1 MGPAGAYTLRTRPP
15 GETAVRIPASLLV
28 LILAVSAAAQAP
40 KYAAADTA
48 AVAEIA
54 KQKLVGT
61 AVVVIDGGKV
71 AWSKG
76 YGFADREKKVAVDPA
91 VTSFR
96 WASISK
102 PVTAVAALQLVE
114 AGKLDLDADV
124 RKYVPEFPDKGK
136 TITARQ
142 LLCHQ
147 SGIVHYT
154 NGKVVRTERKYA
166 EPHPFADVVVALDTF
181 KESPLVHDPGEKFA
195 YTTHGYILLS
205 AVVQRAGKQP
215 FAEQVATR
223 IAKPLGMTGFRPD
236 YHWEDIPHRA
246 RGYLRLGDMV
256 LLRAATN
263 DPDVSWKLG
272 GGGFTSPAT
281 ALAAF
286 GVGLLNRK
294 LVSEKTEK
302 LMWTATK
309 PTDVKGARP
318 YGLGFAL
325 GTTPGGVTWV
335 GHSGSQQK
343 TRTSLMLD
351 PKTKRGV
358 AVMTNSEWADPNAV
372 AAAVLDALK

>member
-1 MGPAGAYTLRTRPP
+1 VSR
-15 GETAVRIPASLLV
+15 PASFLV
-28 LILAVSAAAQAP
+28 LFLIAAPASAQVPKSAAAD
-40 KYAAADTA
+40 KAAA
-48 AVAEIA
+48 AEIE

-124 RKYVPEFPDKGK
+124 RDSVPEFPDQGTKV
-136 TITARQ
+136 TVRQ

-147 SGIVHYT
+147 SGIVHYM
-154 NGKVVRTERKYA
+154 NGKVVKTEKKYA
-166 EPHPFADVVVALDTF
+166 EPHPFTDVVVALDHF
-181 KESPLVHDPGEKFA
+181 KESPLVHKPGEKFA

-215 FAEQVATR
+215 FAEQVAAR
-223 IAKPLGMTGFRPD
+223 IAKPLGMAGFRPD
-236 YHWEDIPHRA
+236 YQWEDIPNRA
-246 RGYLRLGDMV
+246 FGYVRISDV
-256 LLRAATN
+256 TLLRAAAN

-272 GGGFTSPAT
+272 GGGYTSPAT
-281 ALAAF
+281 DLAAF

-302 LMWTATK
+302 LMWTPTK
-309 PTDVKGARP
+309 PSGEKGERP

-325 GTTPGGVTWV
+325 GTTPGGVKWV

-358 AVMTNSEWADPNAV
+358 AVMTNSEWANPSAV

>member
-1 MGPAGAYTLRTRPP
+1 MPRPAPFL
-15 GETAVRIPASLLV
+15 LLV
-28 LILAVSAAAQAP
+28 LLAVPASAQAP
-40 KYAAADTA
+40 KYAAADKA
-48 AVAEIA
+48 AAAEIE

-61 AVVVIDGGKV
+61 AVVVIDSGKV

-76 YGFADREKKVAVDPA
+76 YGFADREKEVAVDPA

-114 AGKLDLDADV
+114 AGKLDLEADV
-124 RKYVPEFPDKGK
+124 REYVPEFPDKGTK
-136 TITARQ
+136 ITVRQ

-154 NGKVVRTERKYA
+154 NGKVVKTEAKYA
-166 EPHPFADVVVALDTF
+166 QPHPFTDVVVALDTF
-181 KESPLVHDPGEKFA
+181 KESPLVHTPGEKYA

-205 AVVQRAGKQP
+205 AVVQRAGKRP
-215 FAEQVATR
+215 FAEQVEAR
-223 IAKPLGMTGFRPD
+223 VAKPLGMTKFLPD
-236 YHWEDIPHRA
+236 YHWEDIPNRA
-246 RGYLRLGDMV
+246 FGYVRISDV
-256 LLRAATN
+256 ILLRAAAN

-281 ALAAF
+281 DLAAF

-302 LMWTATK
+302 RMWTPTK
-309 PTDVKGARP
+309 PAGEKGERP

-325 GTTPGGVTWV
+325 GTTPGGVKWV

-343 TRTSLMLD
+343 TRTSLILD
-351 PKTKRGV
+351 PETKRGV
-358 AVMTNSEWADPNAV
+358 AVMTNSEWANPTAV